1 MEIALTQKVFH
12 GHMLSCNSSRKK
24 RRLSKSE
31 RTRQSQEIFC
41 RKGSKILPDFF
52 PPDKQKK
59 EIFNHQV
66 ILSTKRI
73 DLAKQYSWRIDENG
87 HSEAQKIAESWM
99 KYFGQYVMIFRAI
112 TKTTSSARD

>member
-1 MEIALTQKVFH
+1 MDIIV
-12 GHMLSCNSSRKK
+12 SCNSSRKK

-66 ILSTKRI
+66 SLSTKRI
-73 DLAKQYSWRIDENG
+73 DRLAKQYSWEIDENG
-87 HSEAQKIAESWM
+87 HSEAQAIFESWM
-99 KYFGQYVMIFRAI
+99 KYFGLDRGLQYVMIFRN
-112 TKTTSSARD
+112 